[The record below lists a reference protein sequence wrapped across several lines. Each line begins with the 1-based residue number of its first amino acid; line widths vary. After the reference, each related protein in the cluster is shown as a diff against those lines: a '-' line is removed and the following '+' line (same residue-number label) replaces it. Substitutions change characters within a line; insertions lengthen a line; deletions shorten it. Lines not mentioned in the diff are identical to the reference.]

1 MLKDKM
7 KTYNFWISLVSA
19 VLLVARLIASKFN
32 IEIDSSLVMDVTTG
46 LCGIFVV
53 LGIISAPQKTVTK
66 FIDRPL
72 ENSAPTSH
80 CEERSNV
87 AIPVLEESSAP
98 AGEDGRIAAEGVI
111 TSLSSRASVLAKNF
125 ETKFAGEMEQPNA
138 NKASTCDSN
147 VERQISSSCDDV
159 AIPLLSE
166 EATVNSE
173 ASAPNCHCEERSDV
187 AIPVLSE
194 EATVN
199 SEASAPLGEDGRV
212 AAEGEIS
219 SLLTAPRIDDTE
231 TAVATQ
237 SEEDMGVVIE
247 GESNANGGV
256 NQMTNPNGGV
266 NQMTNPNDGGN
277 QMPNLAEFSKEQ
289 LIEIICANP
298 QFLNSSKNN

>member
-72 ENSAPTSH
+72 ENSAP
-80 CEERSNV
+80 V
-87 AIPVLEESSAP
+87 
-98 AGEDGRIAAEGVI
+98 GEDGRAAAEGVI

-125 ETKFAGEMEQPNA
+125 ETKFAGEEEQPNA

-147 VERQISSSCDDV
+147 VERQISSSCDEV
-159 AIPLLSE
+159 AIPVLE
-166 EATVNSE
+166 ES
-173 ASAPNCHCEERSDV
+173 SAPNCHCEERSAV
-187 AIPVLSE
+187 AIPSLSK

-212 AAEGEIS
+212 ATEGVIS
-219 SLLTAPRIDDTE
+219 SLLTAPRIDETE

-247 GESNANGGV
+247 SESNANGGI
-256 NQMTNPNGGV
+256 

-277 QMPNLAEFSKEQ
+277 HMPNLAEFSKEQ
-289 LIEIICANP
+289 LIEIICANR

>member
-72 ENSAPTSH
+72 ENSAP
-80 CEERSNV
+80 V
-87 AIPVLEESSAP
+87 
-98 AGEDGRIAAEGVI
+98 GEDGRAAAEGVI

-125 ETKFAGEMEQPNA
+125 ETKFAGEEEQPNA

-147 VERQISSSCDDV
+147 VERQISSSCD
-159 AIPLLSE
+159 E
-166 EATVNSE
+166 
-173 ASAPNCHCEERSDV
+173 V
-187 AIPVLSE
+187 AIPVLE
-194 EATVN
+194 E
-199 SEASAPLGEDGRV
+199 SSAPLGEDGRV
-212 AAEGEIS
+212 ATEGVIA
-219 SLLTAPRIDDTE
+219 SLLTAPRIDETE

-247 GESNANGGV
+247 SESNANGGI
-256 NQMTNPNGGV
+256 

-277 QMPNLAEFSKEQ
+277 HMPNLAEFSKEQ
-289 LIEIICANP
+289 LIEIICANR

>member
-19 VLLVARLIASKFN
+19 VLLVARLIAGKFN
-32 IEIDSSLVMDVTTG
+32 VEIDSSLVMDVTTG

-80 CEERSNV
+80 CEERSD
-87 AIPVLEESSAP
+87 I
-98 AGEDGRIAAEGVI
+98 
-111 TSLSSRASVLAKNF
+111 
-125 ETKFAGEMEQPNA
+125 
-138 NKASTCDSN
+138 
-147 VERQISSSCDDV
+147 
-159 AIPLLSE
+159 
-166 EATVNSE
+166 
-173 ASAPNCHCEERSDV
+173 

-199 SEASAPLGEDGRV
+199 SEASAPVGEDGRI
-212 AAEGEIS
+212 ATEGVIS
-219 SLLTAPRIDDTE
+219 SLLTAPRIDATEMAVVTQSELDTAGVTQSE
-231 TAVATQ
+231 LGTSGVTLSELDTAGVTQ
-237 SEEDMGVVIE
+237 SEEYMGGMIE
-247 GESNANGGV
+247 RQGNANESINQMPVISEGIDQMPNPNNGV
-256 NQMTNPNGGV
+256 NQMPV
-266 NQMTNPNDGGN
+266 NSEGID

-298 QFLNSSKNN
+298 QFLNAGKNSN

>member
-32 IEIDSSLVMDVTTG
+32 IEIDSSLVMDITTG

-72 ENSAPTSH
+72 ENSAP
-80 CEERSNV
+80 V
-87 AIPVLEESSAP
+87 
-98 AGEDGRIAAEGVI
+98 GEDGRAAAEGVI

-125 ETKFAGEMEQPNA
+125 ETKFAGEEEQPNA

-147 VERQISSSCDDV
+147 VERQISSSCD
-159 AIPLLSE
+159 E
-166 EATVNSE
+166 
-173 ASAPNCHCEERSDV
+173 V
-187 AIPVLSE
+187 AIPVLE
-194 EATVN
+194 E
-199 SEASAPLGEDGRV
+199 SSAPLGEDGRV
-212 AAEGEIS
+212 ATEGVIS
-219 SLLTAPRIDDTE
+219 SLLTAPRIDETE
-231 TAVATQ
+231 MAVATQ

-247 GESNANGGV
+247 SESNANGGI
-256 NQMTNPNGGV
+256 

-277 QMPNLAEFSKEQ
+277 HMPNLAEFSKEQ
-289 LIEIICANP
+289 LIEIICANR

>member
-72 ENSAPTSH
+72 ENSAP
-80 CEERSNV
+80 V
-87 AIPVLEESSAP
+87 
-98 AGEDGRIAAEGVI
+98 GEDGRVATEGEI

-125 ETKFAGEMEQPNA
+125 ETKFAGEEEQPNA

-159 AIPLLSE
+159 AIP
-166 EATVNSE
+166 
-173 ASAPNCHCEERSDV
+173 
-187 AIPVLSE
+187 VLSE

-199 SEASAPLGEDGRV
+199 SEASAPVGEDGRI
-212 AAEGEIS
+212 ATEGEIS
-219 SLLTAPRIDDTE
+219 SLLTAPRIDETE

-237 SEEDMGVVIE
+237 SEEDMGGVIE
-247 GESNANGGV
+247 SESNANGGI
-256 NQMTNPNGGV
+256 

>member
-72 ENSAPTSH
+72 ENSAP
-80 CEERSNV
+80 
-87 AIPVLEESSAP
+87 L
-98 AGEDGRIAAEGVI
+98 GKDGRVAAEGVI

-125 ETKFAGEMEQPNA
+125 GTKFAGEEEQPNA
-138 NKASTCDSN
+138 NKASTFDSN
-147 VERQISSSCDDV
+147 VERQISSSCD
-159 AIPLLSE
+159 E
-166 EATVNSE
+166 
-173 ASAPNCHCEERSDV
+173 V

-199 SEASAPLGEDGRV
+199 SEASAPVGEAGRI
-212 AAEGEIS
+212 ATEGEIS
-219 SLLTAPRIDDTE
+219 TLLIAPRIDDTE
-231 TAVATQ
+231 MAVATQ

-247 GESNANGGV
+247 SESNA
-256 NQMTNPNGGV
+256 NGGV

-298 QFLNSSKNN
+298 QFLNLSKNN

>member
-19 VLLVARLIASKFN
+19 VLLVARLIAGKFN
-32 IEIDSSLVMDVTTG
+32 VEIDSSLVMDVTTG

-72 ENSAPTSH
+72 DNSASL
-80 CEERSNV
+80 V
-87 AIPVLEESSAP
+87 ADSQQI
-98 AGEDGRIAAEGVI
+98 EDVF

-125 ETKFAGEMEQPNA
+125 ETNSAALWGQPNA
-138 NKASTCDSN
+138 NKASTCHSN
-147 VERQISSSCDDV
+147 VERQISSSCDEV
-159 AIPLLSE
+159 AIPS
-166 EATVNSE
+166 
-173 ASAPNCHCEERSDV
+173 
-187 AIPVLSE
+187 LSE

-212 AAEGEIS
+212 ATEGVIS
-219 SLLTAPRIDDTE
+219 SLSTALRIDDAETE
-231 TAVATQ
+231 VATLSELDTAGVTQ
-237 SEEDMGVVIE
+237 SEEDVGVVIE
-247 GESNANGGV
+247 SQGNANESI
-256 NQMTNPNGGV
+256 NQMPVISEGID
-266 NQMTNPNDGGN
+266 QMPVISEGID

-298 QFLNSSKNN
+298 QFLNVGKNSN

>member
-19 VLLVARLIASKFN
+19 VLLVARLIAGKFN

-72 ENSAPTSH
+72 ENPAP
-80 CEERSNV
+80 
-87 AIPVLEESSAP
+87 L
-98 AGEDGRIAAEGVI
+98 GEDGRVATEGEI

-125 ETKFAGEMEQPNA
+125 SIKFAG
-138 NKASTCDSN
+138 
-147 VERQISSSCDDV
+147 
-159 AIPLLSE
+159 E

-173 ASAPNCHCEERSDV
+173 ASAPM
-187 AIPVLSE
+187 
-194 EATVN
+194 
-199 SEASAPLGEDGRV
+199 GEDGR
-212 AAEGEIS
+212 AATKGVIS
-219 SLLTAPRIDDTE
+219 SLLTAPRIDEAETAGITKNEEE

-237 SEEDMGVVIE
+237 SEEDTAGVTPNEEDMGVLIE
-247 GESNANGGV
+247 SEGNANQSI
-256 NQMTNPNGGV
+256 NQMI
-266 NQMTNPNDGGN
+266 NPNDGVNHMPELNEGINQMPNPNDGAN
-277 QMPNLAEFSKEQ
+277 QMPNLAELSKEQ

-298 QFLNSSKNN
+298 QFLNSSKNSN

>member
-72 ENSAPTSH
+72 ENSAP
-80 CEERSNV
+80 V
-87 AIPVLEESSAP
+87 
-98 AGEDGRIAAEGVI
+98 GKDGRIAAEGV
-111 TSLSSRASVLAKNF
+111 
-125 ETKFAGEMEQPNA
+125 
-138 NKASTCDSN
+138 
-147 VERQISSSCDDV
+147 
-159 AIPLLSE
+159 
-166 EATVNSE
+166 
-173 ASAPNCHCEERSDV
+173 
-187 AIPVLSE
+187 
-194 EATVN
+194 
-199 SEASAPLGEDGRV
+199 
-212 AAEGEIS
+212 IS
-219 SLLTAPRIDDTE
+219 SLLTAPRIDETE
-231 TAVATQ
+231 MAVATQ

-247 GESNANGGV
+247 SESNANGGI
-256 NQMTNPNGGV
+256 NQMTNL
-266 NQMTNPNDGGN
+266 NDGGN
-277 QMPNLAEFSKEQ
+277 HMPNLAELSKEQ

>member
-72 ENSAPTSH
+72 ENSAP
-80 CEERSNV
+80 V
-87 AIPVLEESSAP
+87 
-98 AGEDGRIAAEGVI
+98 GEDGRVAAEGVI

-173 ASAPNCHCEERSDV
+173 ASAPV
-187 AIPVLSE
+187 
-194 EATVN
+194 
-199 SEASAPLGEDGRV
+199 GEDGRI

-256 NQMTNPNGGV
+256 NQMTNPN
-266 NQMTNPNDGGN
+266 DGGN

>member
-72 ENSAPTSH
+72 ENSAP
-80 CEERSNV
+80 V
-87 AIPVLEESSAP
+87 
-98 AGEDGRIAAEGVI
+98 GKDGRVAAEGVI

-125 ETKFAGEMEQPNA
+125 ETKFAGEMEQSNA

-147 VERQISSSCDDV
+147 VERQISSSCDEV

-173 ASAPNCHCEERSDV
+173 ASAPV
-187 AIPVLSE
+187 
-194 EATVN
+194 
-199 SEASAPLGEDGRV
+199 GEDGRV
-212 AAEGEIS
+212 ATEGEIS
-219 SLLTAPRIDDTE
+219 TLLTAPRIDDTE
-231 TAVATQ
+231 MAVATQ

-247 GESNANGGV
+247 SESNA
-256 NQMTNPNGGV
+256 NGGV

>member
-72 ENSAPTSH
+72 ENSAP
-80 CEERSNV
+80 V
-87 AIPVLEESSAP
+87 
-98 AGEDGRIAAEGVI
+98 GEDGRAAAEGVI
-111 TSLSSRASVLAKNF
+111 TSLSSRASVLAQNF
-125 ETKFAGEMEQPNA
+125 ETKFAGEEEQPNA

-147 VERQISSSCDDV
+147 VERQISSSCD
-159 AIPLLSE
+159 E
-166 EATVNSE
+166 
-173 ASAPNCHCEERSDV
+173 V
-187 AIPVLSE
+187 AIPVLGES
-194 EATVN
+194 
-199 SEASAPLGEDGRV
+199 SAPLGEDGRV
-212 AAEGEIS
+212 ATEGVIS
-219 SLLTAPRIDDTE
+219 SLLTAPRIDETE

-247 GESNANGGV
+247 SESNANDGI
-256 NQMTNPNGGV
+256 

-277 QMPNLAEFSKEQ
+277 HMPNLAEFSKEQ
-289 LIEIICANP
+289 LIEIICANR

>member
-72 ENSAPTSH
+72 ENSAP
-80 CEERSNV
+80 V
-87 AIPVLEESSAP
+87 
-98 AGEDGRIAAEGVI
+98 GEDGRAAAEGVI

-125 ETKFAGEMEQPNA
+125 ETKFAGEEEQPNA

-147 VERQISSSCDDV
+147 VERQISSSCD
-159 AIPLLSE
+159 E
-166 EATVNSE
+166 
-173 ASAPNCHCEERSDV
+173 V
-187 AIPVLSE
+187 AIPVLE
-194 EATVN
+194 E
-199 SEASAPLGEDGRV
+199 SSAPLGEDGRV
-212 AAEGEIS
+212 ATEGVIS
-219 SLLTAPRIDDTE
+219 SLLTAPRIDETE

-247 GESNANGGV
+247 SESNANDGI
-256 NQMTNPNGGV
+256 

-277 QMPNLAEFSKEQ
+277 HMPNLAEFSKEQ
-289 LIEIICANP
+289 LIEIICANR
-298 QFLNSSKNN
+298 QLLNSSKNN

>member
-72 ENSAPTSH
+72 ENSAP
-80 CEERSNV
+80 V
-87 AIPVLEESSAP
+87 
-98 AGEDGRIAAEGVI
+98 GEDGRAAAEGVI

-125 ETKFAGEMEQPNA
+125 ETKFAGEEEQPNA

-147 VERQISSSCDDV
+147 VERQISSSCD
-159 AIPLLSE
+159 E
-166 EATVNSE
+166 
-173 ASAPNCHCEERSDV
+173 V
-187 AIPVLSE
+187 AIPVLE
-194 EATVN
+194 E
-199 SEASAPLGEDGRV
+199 SSAPVGEDGRV
-212 AAEGEIS
+212 ATEGVIS
-219 SLLTAPRIDDTE
+219 SLLTAPRIDETE

-247 GESNANGGV
+247 SESNANDGI
-256 NQMTNPNGGV
+256 

-277 QMPNLAEFSKEQ
+277 HMPNLAEFSKEQ
-289 LIEIICANP
+289 LIEIICANR

>member
-72 ENSAPTSH
+72 ENSAP
-80 CEERSNV
+80 V
-87 AIPVLEESSAP
+87 
-98 AGEDGRIAAEGVI
+98 GEDGRAAAEGVI

-125 ETKFAGEMEQPNA
+125 ETKFAGEEEQPNA

-147 VERQISSSCDDV
+147 VERQISSSCD
-159 AIPLLSE
+159 E
-166 EATVNSE
+166 
-173 ASAPNCHCEERSDV
+173 V
-187 AIPVLSE
+187 AIPVLE
-194 EATVN
+194 E
-199 SEASAPLGEDGRV
+199 SSAPLGEDGRV
-212 AAEGEIS
+212 ATEGVIS

-247 GESNANGGV
+247 SESNAND
-256 NQMTNPNGGV
+256 GV

-277 QMPNLAEFSKEQ
+277 HMPNLVELSKEQ
-289 LIEIICANP
+289 LIEIICANR

>member
-72 ENSAPTSH
+72 ENSAP
-80 CEERSNV
+80 V
-87 AIPVLEESSAP
+87 
-98 AGEDGRIAAEGVI
+98 GEDGRAAAEGVI

-125 ETKFAGEMEQPNA
+125 ETKFAGEEEQPNA

-147 VERQISSSCDDV
+147 VERQISSSCDEV
-159 AIPLLSE
+159 ASPVLE
-166 EATVNSE
+166 ES
-173 ASAPNCHCEERSDV
+173 SAPV
-187 AIPVLSE
+187 
-194 EATVN
+194 
-199 SEASAPLGEDGRV
+199 GEDGRV
-212 AAEGEIS
+212 ATEGVIS

-247 GESNANGGV
+247 SESNANGGI
-256 NQMTNPNGGV
+256 

-277 QMPNLAEFSKEQ
+277 HMPNLAEFSKEQ
-289 LIEIICANP
+289 LIEIICANR

>member
-173 ASAPNCHCEERSDV
+173 ASAP
-187 AIPVLSE
+187 
-194 EATVN
+194 
-199 SEASAPLGEDGRV
+199 LGEDGRV

-256 NQMTNPNGGV
+256 NQMTNPN
-266 NQMTNPNDGGN
+266 DGGN

>member
-72 ENSAPTSH
+72 ENSAP
-80 CEERSNV
+80 V
-87 AIPVLEESSAP
+87 
-98 AGEDGRIAAEGVI
+98 GEDGRAAAEGVI

-125 ETKFAGEMEQPNA
+125 ETKFAGEEEQPNA

-147 VERQISSSCDDV
+147 VERQISSSCD
-159 AIPLLSE
+159 E
-166 EATVNSE
+166 
-173 ASAPNCHCEERSDV
+173 V
-187 AIPVLSE
+187 AIPVLE
-194 EATVN
+194 E
-199 SEASAPLGEDGRV
+199 SSAPLGEDGRV
-212 AAEGEIS
+212 ATEGVIS
-219 SLLTAPRIDDTE
+219 SLLTAPRIDETE
-231 TAVATQ
+231 MAVATQ

-247 GESNANGGV
+247 SESNANGGI
-256 NQMTNPNGGV
+256 

-277 QMPNLAEFSKEQ
+277 HMPNLAEFSKEQ
-289 LIEIICANP
+289 LIEIICANR

>member
-72 ENSAPTSH
+72 ENSAP
-80 CEERSNV
+80 V
-87 AIPVLEESSAP
+87 
-98 AGEDGRIAAEGVI
+98 GEDGRAAAEGVI

-125 ETKFAGEMEQPNA
+125 ETKFAGEEEQPNA

-147 VERQISSSCDDV
+147 VERQISSSCD
-159 AIPLLSE
+159 E
-166 EATVNSE
+166 
-173 ASAPNCHCEERSDV
+173 V
-187 AIPVLSE
+187 AIPVLE
-194 EATVN
+194 E
-199 SEASAPLGEDGRV
+199 SSAPLGEDGRV
-212 AAEGEIS
+212 ATEGVIS
-219 SLLTAPRIDDTE
+219 SLLTAPRIDETE

-247 GESNANGGV
+247 SESNANGGI
-256 NQMTNPNGGV
+256 

-277 QMPNLAEFSKEQ
+277 HMPNLAELSKEQ
-289 LIEIICANP
+289 LIEIICANR

>member
-32 IEIDSSLVMDVTTG
+32 IEIDSSLVMDITTG

-72 ENSAPTSH
+72 ENSAP
-80 CEERSNV
+80 V
-87 AIPVLEESSAP
+87 
-98 AGEDGRIAAEGVI
+98 GEDGRAAAEGVI

-125 ETKFAGEMEQPNA
+125 ETKFAGEEEQPNA

-147 VERQISSSCDDV
+147 VERQISSSCD
-159 AIPLLSE
+159 E
-166 EATVNSE
+166 
-173 ASAPNCHCEERSDV
+173 V
-187 AIPVLSE
+187 AIPVLE
-194 EATVN
+194 E
-199 SEASAPLGEDGRV
+199 SSAPLGEDGRV
-212 AAEGEIS
+212 ATEGVIS
-219 SLLTAPRIDDTE
+219 SLLTAPRIDETE
-231 TAVATQ
+231 MAVATQ

-247 GESNANGGV
+247 SESNANGGI
-256 NQMTNPNGGV
+256 

-277 QMPNLAEFSKEQ
+277 HMPNLAEFSKQQ
-289 LIEIICANP
+289 LIEIICANR

>member
-72 ENSAPTSH
+72 ENSAP
-80 CEERSNV
+80 V
-87 AIPVLEESSAP
+87 
-98 AGEDGRIAAEGVI
+98 GEDGRAAAEGVI

-125 ETKFAGEMEQPNA
+125 ETKFAGEEEQPNA

-147 VERQISSSCDDV
+147 VERQISSSCD
-159 AIPLLSE
+159 E
-166 EATVNSE
+166 
-173 ASAPNCHCEERSDV
+173 V
-187 AIPVLSE
+187 AIPVLE
-194 EATVN
+194 E
-199 SEASAPLGEDGRV
+199 SSAPLGEDGRV
-212 AAEGEIS
+212 ATEVVIS
-219 SLLTAPRIDDTE
+219 SLLTAPRIDETE

-237 SEEDMGVVIE
+237 SEEDMRVVIE
-247 GESNANGGV
+247 SESNANGGI
-256 NQMTNPNGGV
+256 

-277 QMPNLAEFSKEQ
+277 HMPNLAEFSKEQ
-289 LIEIICANP
+289 LIEIICANR